1 MNKNFYSATML
12 TRYINCKHTITNEF
26 NEKKLNLKRS
36 ERTVADNLRLEKGLI
51 HEVDYFK
58 ELSKKYKKVKN
69 IKVLK
74 NLSKEEKI
82 KETNK
87 ALKEGYELIYGGWL
101 KSGNWS
107 GELDFL
113 EINNQVKSNLG
124 NYSYE
129 ITDTKNSQK
138 VKGDHIYQ
146 VCLYSFLL
154 EEAQGILSDNFFI
167 LLKDKS
173 KEFIKLKEVYDTF
186 LLHKNSYENFIKNEL
201 DKTKP
206 EKCGYCTFCDW
217 KEICENEWIDNRHL
231 NQVLGNNKKNIKKL
245 NNAGIQNLD
254 ELAKL
259 NPKTKIEG
267 LRDEIKIKRINQA

>member
-1 MNKNFYSATML
+1 ML

-113 EINNQVKSNLG
+113 EINNKVKSNLG

-129 ITDTKNSQK
+129 ITDTKNSSK

-154 EEAQGILSDNFFI
+154 QEAQGILSDNFLFSSI
-167 LLKDKS
+167 SL
-173 KEFIKLKEVYDTF
+173 
-186 LLHKNSYENFIKNEL
+186 
-201 DKTKP
+201 
-206 EKCGYCTFCDW
+206 
-217 KEICENEWIDNRHL
+217 
-231 NQVLGNNKKNIKKL
+231 
-245 NNAGIQNLD
+245 
-254 ELAKL
+254 
-259 NPKTKIEG
+259 
-267 LRDEIKIKRINQA
+267 